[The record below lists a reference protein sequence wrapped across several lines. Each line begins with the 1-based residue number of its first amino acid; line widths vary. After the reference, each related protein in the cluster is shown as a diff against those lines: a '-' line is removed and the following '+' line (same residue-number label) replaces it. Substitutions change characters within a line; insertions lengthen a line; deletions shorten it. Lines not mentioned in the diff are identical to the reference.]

1 MPTTIEWTLTVD
13 ECGNVIQKGE
23 TWNPVTGCTKVSAG
37 CAHCYAQTFAE
48 RWRGIPGH
56 PYEEGFDLTLRPER
70 LDEPLGWR
78 KRRMIFVCSMSDL
91 FHEDVPFEFVDQVF
105 DVMWEAKQHIFQ
117 VLTKRPSRMAAWFG
131 GSLRWLEDYKPPGH
145 VWVGTT
151 VENQQA
157 ADERIPLLLQVPAA
171 IRFISVEPM
180 LSAVD
185 ISPGYLGIDHPV
197 SVGITSLD
205 WLLCGAESGPGA
217 RPMDLEWAR
226 SLRDQCRAAGV
237 PFFMK
242 QLGSF
247 WARETGSRWPDGHR
261 DVKGACMENWP
272 EDLRVREYPH
282 DGRIQ
287 AD

>member
-1 MPTTIEWTLTVD
+1 MSDRSKIEWTD
-13 ECGNVIQKGE
+13 A

-37 CAHCYAQTFAE
+37 CAHCYAEEFAE

-56 PYEEGFDLTLRPER
+56 PYEQGFDLTLRPER
-70 LDEPLGWR
+70 LGLPMRW
-78 KRRMIFVCSMSDL
+78 KKPRMIFVCSMSDL
-91 FHEDVPFEFVDQVF
+91 FHEDVPFSFINMIYERI
-105 DVMWEAKQHIFQ
+105 WKAEAHTFQ
-117 VLTKRPSRMAAWFG
+117 LLTKRPTRSLAFQRWWEDTYEAVFVSPRNLWF
-131 GSLRWLEDYKPPGH
+131 
-145 VWVGTT
+145 GTT